1 MNEKSTFG
9 ASVEGLTPEMKDLIN
24 KRKERPEIGAIWDH
38 QAKTTGNKFL
48 SLKLKL
54 TKEKL
59 QQLLAASGE
68 EVVEVSFVAF
78 PNKFKEGN
86 PKRPSF
92 RIYDE
97 LNG

>member
-1 MNEKSTFG
+1 MSEKSTFG

-24 KRKERPEIGAIWDH
+24 KRKDRPEVGAIWQR
-38 QAKTTGNKFL
+38 QAKTTGNEFL

-59 QQLLAASGE
+59 QKLLTNE
-68 EVVEVSFVAF
+68 DEVVEVSFVAF

-97 LNG
+97 LNS